1 MNDSTN
7 LSSSGADDSRCLRV
21 TTVLRTLATAVLFAS
36 FSAHDTRAQTNQF
49 AGLWV
54 GVATLNAVSGANPTA
69 SDLGFDLGIQS
80 QLTRQ
85 TLVGW
90 NDTWRYNDTGAN
102 LGIGWR
108 NIFNDSGWNTGPAPL
123 GYGYG
128 DESTTLNFGNAT
140 NKHPTTYF
148 RRTFTV
154 ADPQAYAS
162 LRFRVFRDDGVV
174 VYLNGSLVM
183 RDNLSAVYTHNTYA
197 LSAIEGTNQANYVE
211 LVVPATLL
219 LQTNILS
226 AEVHIASPGDADK
239 RFALELTGIISAPSP
254 STLLPIRSIWR
265 YEDNGI
271 DLGTAWKEPGFDDS
285 GWNSGPG
292 KLGYGDGDE
301 ATIIGF
307 GNATN
312 KNRTTYFRADFN
324 VANPNAIS
332 ELNFLLRR
340 DDGAVIYING
350 QEVLRSNMPES
361 GDINYFS
368 EPIIAI
374 GAADESQYLQYTVGS
389 VGLVTGLNVV
399 AVSVH
404 QHPSELGIGS
414 IGVPTPTRATMPLR
428 VLLHVDHSGQVRL
441 LKDVIQMWKDG
452 ILSPAGDGTNVVST
466 TPGRYVLL
474 TDETLVSQY
483 KGVANRDGELVG
495 RRVSAIG
502 FDFEDQSLLMSGA
515 FGAGNRV
522 SVTNNIPPNFRTN
535 PFRHK
540 FHPDHDNL
548 TPDYSGYQQEAL
560 DISRIIS
567 LDFSLRYPPELEL
580 PTATPPPSWGRDRIG
595 GIYFEELRGLH
606 KESIQVQGSF
616 ELERISLIDRLNDQ

>member
-1 MNDSTN
+1 MNDINSMTSPGIRHSGRHGRRAFSTVFAGI
-7 LSSSGADDSRCLRV
+7 LGV
-21 TTVLRTLATAVLFAS
+21 AVL
-36 FSAHDTRAQTNQF
+36 TGGGLRAQTNEF

-69 SDLGFDLGIQS
+69 ADLGFDLGIQS

-90 NDTWRYNDTGAN
+90 NDSWRFNDTGAN

-108 NIFNDSGWNTGPAPL
+108 YIFNDSTWSIGPAPL

-140 NKHPTTYF
+140 NKHPTSYF
-148 RRTFTV
+148 RKTFTV
-154 ADPQAYAS
+154 ADPLVYAS
-162 LRFRVFRDDGVV
+162 LRFRVYRDDGVV
-174 VYLNGSLVM
+174 IYLNGSLVM

-197 LSAIEGTNQANYVE
+197 LSSIEGTNQANYVE
-211 LVVPATLL
+211 LTIPATLL
-219 LQTNILS
+219 LQTNVLA
-226 AEVHIASPGDADK
+226 AEVHIASPNDSDK
-239 RFALELTGIISAPSP
+239 RFALELSAIVSQPSP
-254 STLLPIRSIWR
+254 NTLLPIRSVWN
-265 YEDNGI
+265 YDANGI
-271 DLGTAWKEPGFDDS
+271 DLGTAWKEPAYDDS

-307 GNATN
+307 GDPTN
-312 KNRTTYFRADFN
+312 KNRTTYFRTAFYVADP
-324 VANPNAIS
+324 AASS
-332 ELNFLLRR
+332 ELQFLLRR

-350 QEVLRSNMPES
+350 QEVLRSNMPET
-361 GDINYFS
+361 GTITYFS

-374 GAADESQYLQYTVGS
+374 GAADEGQYLQYKVS
-389 VGLVTGLNVV
+389 SASLVAGTNVV
-399 AVSVH
+399 AVSIH
-404 QHPSELGIGS
+404 QHLSELGEGT
-414 IGVPTPTRATMPLR
+414 IGVPTPTKATLPLR
-428 VLLHVDHSGQVRL
+428 VMLHVDHTGEVRL
-441 LKDVIQMWKDG
+441 LKEVIQMWKDG
-452 ILSPAGDGTNVVST
+452 VLSPAGDGTNVIST

-474 TDETLVSQY
+474 TDDALVSQY

-495 RRVSAIG
+495 RRISAIG
-502 FDFEDQSLLMSGA
+502 FDFEEQSLLMAGA
-515 FGAGNRV
+515 FGAGRIA
-522 SVTNNIPPNFRTN
+522 VTNHVPPTFRTN

-548 TPDYSGYQQEAL
+548 SPDYQSYRQEAP
-560 DISRIIS
+560 DIHRFIA

-580 PTATPPPSWGRDRIG
+580 PVATPPPGWGRDRIG
-595 GIYFEELRGLH
+595 GLYQEELIGLH
-606 KESIQVQGSF
+606 KEPILVQGTF